1 MPVRTSPSFRQK
13 LRDTA
18 TFVVV
23 VLACLAVGIAGILCP
38 DPLVH
43 SFGEAFFIAA
53 FLAGTVDLFVKRR
66 LAREVSKDVLGATLG
81 YHVPKELQEE
91 IREISSF
98 RIVRQNVDLTYRI
111 TPFTDSAAYV
121 MVESQLEFEVRN
133 LTDSPERFTHLI
145 WVSKPFH
152 GFAPPRQVVYAKAAG
167 VEPGREYELADDS
180 LQTRELPNGQAV
192 EWCRTEPIPARSV
205 ARYWSKTQQIL
216 PAEHTDIF
224 MLVQPSIGITVRAHA
239 DPSLNITVN
248 FAHRKD
254 EQKEIAG
261 GNTWRLNAGFT
272 PYSAV
277 TIEWRKKSTA
287 MPASQKL
294 APKDATDN
302 R

>member
-1 MPVRTSPSFRQK
+1 M
-13 LRDTA
+13 RDSA
-18 TFVVV
+18 TFIAVVV
-23 VLACLAVGIAGILCP
+23 SSLVLGVTGMLCP
-38 DPLVH
+38 DRLVR
-43 SFGEAFFIAA
+43 SLGEALFIAA

-81 YHVPKELQEE
+81 YHVPRELQEE

-111 TPFTDSAAYV
+111 TPYEGANSYV
-121 MVESQLEFEVRN
+121 FVESELEFEVRN

-152 GFAPPRQVVYAKAAG
+152 NLAPPRQVVYAKAIG
-167 VEPGREYELADDS
+167 VEPGREYELANES
-180 LQTRELPNGQAV
+180 LEPRELPNGQAV
-192 EWCRTEPIPARSV
+192 EWCRTEAIPARAI

-216 PAEHTDIF
+216 PVEHTDIF
-224 MLVQPSIGITVRAHA
+224 MLVQPSIGIRVRAYA
-239 DPSLNITVN
+239 DPTLNVTVN

-254 EQKEIAG
+254 DQKEIAG

-277 TIEWRKKSTA
+277 TIEWRKKS
-287 MPASQKL
+287 
-294 APKDATDN
+294 APTPPSEG
-302 R
+302 